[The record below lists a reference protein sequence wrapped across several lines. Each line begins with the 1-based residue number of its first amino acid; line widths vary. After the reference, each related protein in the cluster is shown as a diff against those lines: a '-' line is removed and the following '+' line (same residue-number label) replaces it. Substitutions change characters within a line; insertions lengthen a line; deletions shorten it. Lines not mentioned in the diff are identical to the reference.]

1 MFEGK
6 DKILVIEGQAK
17 SSNEEREALLETRE
31 RSRGRNRRQQ
41 AMETMNEES
50 VAALD
55 QVFTAKLEAVRASE
69 QRLASISDP
78 YARKALQQMIQDER
92 KQLLNLAELIEIIEQ
107 NPESG
112 PITRARRQMAHRLKS
127 PNTKSFAYGIGVAVL
142 GALLFPTLKDSLHPV
157 AMKAVQGVKDL
168 SEQARSLLGSVRED
182 MEDLVAEAEFE
193 RLKNSIDSDL
203 VEDVLSDPKDPLK

>member
-1 MFEGK
+1 MLEGK
-6 DKILVIEGQAK
+6 DKILVIDGQAK
-17 SSNEEREALLETRE
+17 SPNEEREALLETRG

-50 VAALD
+50 VSALD

-92 KQLLNLAELIEIIEQ
+92 KQLLNLAELIEMVEQ
-107 NPESG
+107 SPENG
-112 PITRARRQMAHRLKS
+112 PITRARRQMVHRLKS
-127 PNTKSFAYGIGVAVL
+127 PSTKSFAYGIGVALL

-157 AMKAVQGVKDL
+157 AMKAMQGIKDL
-168 SEQARSLLGSVRED
+168 SEQAQGLLGSVRED

-193 RLKNSIDSDL
+193 RLKSSIDSE
-203 VEDVLSDPKDPLK
+203 VGDVLGDPQDPLK

>member
-1 MFEGK
+1 MLEGK
-6 DKILVIEGQAK
+6 DNILVIEGQAK
-17 SSNEEREALLETRE
+17 SPSEEREALLENRG

-69 QRLASISDP
+69 QRLASVSDP

-92 KQLLNLAELIEIIEQ
+92 KQLLNLAELIEMVEQ
-107 NPESG
+107 SPESG
-112 PITRARRQMAHRLKS
+112 PIVRARRQMYHRLKS
-127 PNTKSFAYGIGVAVL
+127 PNTKSFAYGIGVALL
-142 GALLFPTLKDSLHPV
+142 GALLFPTLKESLHPV
-157 AMKAVQGVKDL
+157 ALKAMQGVKDL
-168 SEQARSLLGSVRED
+168 SEQARGLLGSVRED

-193 RLKNSIDSDL
+193 RLKNSIDS
-203 VEDVLSDPKDPLK
+203 VVAEDGLGDPQDPLK

>member
-1 MFEGK
+1 MLEGK

-17 SSNEEREALLETRE
+17 SPNEEREALLENRG
-31 RSRGRNRRQQ
+31 RARGRNRRQQ

-92 KQLLNLAELIEIIEQ
+92 KQLLNLAELIEMVEQ
-107 NPESG
+107 SPENG
-112 PITRARRQMAHRLKS
+112 AFTRARRQMAHRLKNPS
-127 PNTKSFAYGIGVAVL
+127 TKSFAYGIGITLL

-157 AMKAVQGVKDL
+157 AMKAMQGIKDL
-168 SEQARSLLGSVRED
+168 SEQAQGLLGSVRED

-193 RLKNSIDSDL
+193 RLKSSIDSE
-203 VEDVLSDPKDPLK
+203 VEDVLGDPEDPLK

>member
-17 SSNEEREALLETRE
+17 SSSEEREALLDTRG

-92 KQLLNLAELIEIIEQ
+92 KQLLNLAELIEMIEQ

-112 PITRARRQMAHRLKS
+112 PITRARRQMVHRLKS

-157 AMKAVQGVKDL
+157 AMKAMQGVKDL
-168 SEQARSLLGSVRED
+168 SEQARGLLGSVRED

-193 RLKNSIDSDL
+193 RLKNSIDSEL
-203 VEDVLSDPKDPLK
+203 AEDVLGDPQDPLK